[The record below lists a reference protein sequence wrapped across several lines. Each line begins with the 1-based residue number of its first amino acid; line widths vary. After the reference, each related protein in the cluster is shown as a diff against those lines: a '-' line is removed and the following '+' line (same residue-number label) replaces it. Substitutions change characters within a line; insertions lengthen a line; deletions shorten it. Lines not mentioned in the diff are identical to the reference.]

1 MRTRRCLMENILDK
15 TPVIQSDSVLLLLE
29 EQKKQIA
36 EQLELLH
43 KLFNIR
49 DLSEKEVKYIKKAIT
64 LLETYYT
71 NTKKSVTVKLEKDIS
86 EVVNLWYANDYDFH
100 IETRAARGK
109 VYTTLIDRKRRGR
122 LNIVCGGAVKQTL
135 GVLFNF
141 AFIRSVGSEFIF
153 LDESFSS
160 LGIEEVNRL
169 PEVFEMLDDIQMVCI
184 EHKCELIDS
193 NSAVTIRI
201 SREVGE
207 SSRYDIQDPNLL
219 LRSSI
224 LELDDMSFTEQDRKI
239 LMEFGIDPNQVPERQ
254 ITNRFDPSFTE
265 KYYQSTT
272 LSKSN

>member
-1 MRTRRCLMENILDK
+1 MRQRRCSTENILDN
-15 TPVIQSDSVLLLLE
+15 TPIIQSDSVLSLLE
-29 EQKKQIA
+29 EQRQRVA
-36 EQLELLH
+36 VQLGLLSQ
-43 KLFNIR
+43 LYNIR
-49 DLSEKEVKYIKKAIT
+49 DLSENETKYIKKAIS
-64 LLETYYT
+64 LLEVYYT

-100 IETRAARGK
+100 IETRTSRGK
-109 VYTTLIDRKRRGR
+109 VYTTLIDKKRRGR
-122 LNIVCGGAVKQTL
+122 LNLVCGGAVKQTL

-169 PEVFEMLDDIQMVCI
+169 PDVFEMLDDIQMVCI

-193 NSAVTIRI
+193 NSAATIRI

-207 SSRYDIQDPNLL
+207 SSRYEIQDPNLL

-224 LELDDMSFTEQDRKI
+224 LELDDISFTEQDKKI
-239 LMEFGIDPNQVPERQ
+239 LIEFGINPEQVQERQ
-254 ITNRFDPSFTE
+254 TTNRFDPSFTE
-265 KYYQSTT
+265 RYYASAEP
-272 LSKSN
+272 